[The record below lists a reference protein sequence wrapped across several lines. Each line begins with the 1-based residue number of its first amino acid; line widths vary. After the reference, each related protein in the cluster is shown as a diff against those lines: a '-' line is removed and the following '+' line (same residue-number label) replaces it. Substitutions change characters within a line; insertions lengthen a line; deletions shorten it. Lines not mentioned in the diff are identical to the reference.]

1 MSVQDEV
8 SVEPVVTTV
17 GWIME
22 ALTKANALV
31 EERDIQRGA
40 DLKDIE
46 YLNDRLATL
55 EKKVGDLGVYLKEY
69 RDELQLTDIA
79 DIFDIDLT
87 RTYTANI
94 VVNFQLQLEAS
105 DDEHAQGILDSLSFD
120 LGYASRSDDVEIID
134 WEVSDCDLKEESS

>member
-8 SVEPVVTTV
+8 SVEPVPGTV

-40 DLKDIE
+40 DLKAIE
-46 YLNDRLATL
+46 YLNAKWRTL
-55 EKKVGDLGVYLKEY
+55 ETKVADLGVYLKEY
-69 RDELQLTDIA
+69 RDGIQVTDIA

-87 RTYTANI
+87 RTYTANV
-94 VVNFQLQLEAS
+94 VVNFQLQVEAS
-105 DDEHAQGILDSLSFD
+105 DDDHAQGILDSLSFD
-120 LGYASRSDDVEIID
+120 IGYGYDGAEVVD
-134 WEVSDCDLKEESS
+134 WEISDCDLREESS

>member
-40 DLKDIE
+40 DLKAIE
-46 YLNDRLATL
+46 YLNAKLATL
-55 EKKVGDLGVYLKEY
+55 ENKVGDLSVYLKEY

-94 VVNFQLQLEAS
+94 VVNFQLQVEAS

-120 LGYASRSDDVEIID
+120 LGYSNDGAEIVD